1 MGFGRSSVG
10 VGEAFGGGGRALRV
24 REEPQDRV
32 LPQQLMG
39 VCVVA
44 LAQSQ
49 FL

>member
-1 MGFGRSSVG
+1 MESRQLVG
-10 VGEAFGGGGRALRV
+10 LALLV
-24 REEPQDRV
+24 LGI